1 MTWED
6 SLEEVSPEENEL
18 DLDKEKKDIPAQETT
33 WAGDSENNNKNKDV
47 NQLFFGILWPPDI

>member
-47 NQLFFGILWPPDI
+47 N